1 MNSIEAVDE
10 LERRGPAA
18 TRIGQRPAVP
28 APAEVMRLYKKEA
41 NRYVLQ
47 HEGDFQTVMKKAE
60 TLYQANIDV
69 LVNEKANPLHVHVKS
84 NLHNDVD
91 VGREVQPAE
100 KDGVYEQGKGEILLE
115 SFYQKLPLVDKAQP
129 ERAAVDERKP
139 LFRPP
144 AVETV
149 PPDAQKPGKPGV
161 DLDKTAAMLADK
173 DAERIDGAAAIGKP
187 ILKRT
192 GYELPAHVASAY
204 SIEGGLFRDKDS
216 YKVRFEDHGKKLST
230 SLEDRTVIAHMVDVA
245 EAKQWDHI
253 ELTGT
258 QSFRQMAWLEAES
271 RGIRTK
277 GYDPSPQDRQQLA
290 QAKKVRGVTIETGAD
305 KAKNSIVVNTE
316 HQLDVNDQSTERFSS
331 EQPTTDRT
339 NSDKKLAIEQPAAD
353 RMNSDKKV
361 EPAQPAGT
369 ANSSGEKGGP
379 IIGRLVAHGRD
390 HFNHDPDEK
399 VSYFVTLRTPAGE
412 RKIWGKDLERS
423 MAGGEFKP
431 GDTIS
436 LERKGWEPVTV
447 DANVRDDAGKVV
459 GKEEI
464 EAQRYV
470 WDVQPAGLV
479 VMRTLSD
486 DERVR
491 YEAAYKVLDQATAKY
506 PTDTRREIL
515 NRFADGVEKG
525 DMDLPAPQVVQRSI
539 ERTPEPAIEPE
550 PELDRG

>member
-28 APAEVMRLYKKEA
+28 TPAEVMRLYTKEA

-100 KDGVYEQGKGEILLE
+100 KDGIYVQGKGEVLLE

-129 ERAAVDERKP
+129 ERSAVDERKP
-139 LFRPP
+139 LFRAP
-144 AVETV
+144 AVET
-149 PPDAQKPGKPGV
+149 PQPDAQDPGKPGV
-161 DLDKTAAMLADK
+161 DLDKTATGTADK
-173 DAERIDGAAAIGKP
+173 DAERADGTTSLGKP
-187 ILKRT
+187 ILKKT

-204 SIEGGLFRDKDS
+204 SVEGGLFRDKDS

-230 SLEDRTVIAHMVDVA
+230 SLEDRTVIVHMVDVA
-245 EAKQWDHI
+245 AAKQWDHI

-258 QSFRQMAWLEAES
+258 QAFRQMAWLEAES

-277 GYDPSPQDRQQLA
+277 GYEPSPQDLQQLA
-290 QAKKVRGVTIETGAD
+290 QAKKERGVTIEAGAGQ
-305 KAKNSIVVNTE
+305 AKNNVVVSTE
-316 HQLDVNDQSTERFSS
+316 HELDVKDQSTERFST
-331 EQPTTDRT
+331 EQPATDRT
-339 NSDKKLAIEQPAAD
+339 NSDKKVAVEQQASAAD
-353 RMNSDKKV
+353 R
-361 EPAQPAGT
+361 
-369 ANSSGEKGGP
+369 SGEKGGP

-390 HFNHDPDEK
+390 NYNHDPDEK
-399 VSYFVTLRTPAGE
+399 ASYFVVLQTPAGE

-423 MAGGEFKP
+423 IAGDDFKP
-431 GDTIS
+431 GDAIS

-464 EAQRYV
+464 ATQRYV

-486 DERVR
+486 NEKVK

-506 PTDTRREIL
+506 PTDMRRDIL

-525 DMDLPAPQVVQRSI
+525 DMDLPAPQVVQRSV
-539 ERTPEPAIEPE
+539 ERSPEPAMEPE